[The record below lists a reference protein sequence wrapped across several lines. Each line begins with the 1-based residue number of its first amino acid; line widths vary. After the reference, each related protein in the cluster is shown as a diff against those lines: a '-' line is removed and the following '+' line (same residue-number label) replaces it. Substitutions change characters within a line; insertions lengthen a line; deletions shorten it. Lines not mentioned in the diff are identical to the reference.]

1 MDLEKVLI
9 REINNDSRIFLYKE
23 GDCWSAHDNSARH
36 LCFLYSQFN
45 AYDRIY
51 QAYEIVLKCV
61 MLSNAMIEKFIE
73 HTLRVRFMKMKLKSA
88 FQKKKEQNLKA
99 GVVRPGY
106 KRIFRIS
113 FFLLK
118 IYVRKTCIF

>member
-1 MDLEKVLI
+1 
-9 REINNDSRIFLYKE
+9 
-23 GDCWSAHDNSARH
+23 
-36 LCFLYSQFN
+36 
-45 AYDRIY
+45 
-51 QAYEIVLKCV
+51 
-61 MLSNAMIEKFIE
+61 
-73 HTLRVRFMKMKLKSA
+73 MKMKLKSA

>member
-73 HTLRVRFMKMKLKSA
+73 HTLVSTVHEDEIEICIPKEKRAELKSWRSTSG
-88 FQKKKEQNLKA
+88 L
-99 GVVRPGY
+99 
-106 KRIFRIS
+106 
-113 FFLLK
+113 
-118 IYVRKTCIF
+118 

>member
-73 HTLRVRFMKMKLKSA
+73 HTLRFMKMKLKSA